1 MILQRR
7 HPGQN
12 FLGVHVEAFNWKSV
26 QHVSLDKEGVHTYR
40 MKDEVDGIRHRL
52 VVDIKLKNHV
62 KQVTFRSGLLV
73 TNQTLQPMQ
82 LALSNAT
89 KSKRVS
95 EIWHIGMKNYC
106 LHEAIEST
114 HLLYRSRKRI
124 CCAYRKDI

>member
-1 MILQRR
+1 M
-7 HPGQN
+7 
-12 FLGVHVEAFNWKSV
+12 
-26 QHVSLDKEGVHTYR
+26 SLDKEGVHTYR

-62 KQVTFRSGLLV
+62 KQVTFRSGLLI

-95 EIWHIGMKNYC
+95 DIWHIGMKEYC
-106 LHEAIEST
+106 LRVALAST
-114 HLLYRSRKRI
+114 QSVI
-124 CCAYRKDI
+124 